1 MFKLKDILLNDHYHL
16 VSHNKTIDK
25 TYKEVYACDLL
36 SAVIKHGKNNPIL
49 ITQINSVTTIGVAVM
64 LDLPAVILTEN
75 KKFNKETIKQAD
87 IEDIAL
93 IQTQLTS
100 TEVMLD
106 LIKRSLL

>member
-1 MFKLKDILLNDHYHL
+1 MYKLEDILLNDHYHL
-16 VSHNKTIDK
+16 VNNYKTINK

-49 ITQINSVTTIGVAVM
+49 ITQINSITTLGVATM
-64 LDLPAVILTEN
+64 LDLPAVILTED
-75 KKFNKETIKQAD
+75 KKFNIEVIKQAD

-100 TEVMLD
+100 TEVMRD
-106 LIKRSLL
+106 LIQRNLL